1 MASTP
6 APTPPFTHP
15 TPVTQPHLEPTT
27 DNPPSTQPPN
37 TKPPRIHACLPCQQ
51 RKVRCDRNFPCA
63 HCIRAGPEIASR
75 CVPASQLP
83 NRPPRRRRFAERE
96 LLDRIRRYEGLLRE
110 RGVRFEPLHPE
121 PSGDSPA
128 VRGGSVGLGEDDGGG
143 ELRAEE
149 VQVVTPASL
158 GGPEVAGKGLPTRR
172 VEKEEVGNKE
182 RTTNL
187 WQALSQ
193 KNYEHEGVADDD
205 DDISDEHLPRD
216 NDDDMSTIIRTAW
229 DRTHN
234 NAPDTAHHFLFGS
247 PASTVAVAAMHPD
260 QARIFRLWQFYLDNV
275 NPLLK
280 VTHTPTLQARI
291 IDAVGNLGNI
301 SAPLE
306 ALMFSIYCVAVL
318 SLTDSQCESLLRS
331 PKRDLLSGYQFAC
344 RQALLDCNVLQSSD
358 HDCLTALFLYLVSIK
373 PTTDPRAL
381 SSLVAVAIHGTQ
393 RLGYH
398 REAMNASRP
407 ALEGELRRRLWW
419 SLVAFEQRVCETYN
433 HRTNTLSVVWN
444 CHVPLNLNDFELLP
458 GTTTVP
464 LTHDRPTEAL
474 FVLLRSQLADC
485 LRRVP
490 FHLGITDPYLA
501 TLAPPPDAGNQGSP
515 ANFGDMQLALERTL
529 SLCDIDH
536 NPLHFTAAWT
546 ARGFLAKCLLLEYS
560 TRQHARHNNKGAKAT
575 ASIGP
580 RGEHNR
586 GGAAEDEEQEEKEED
601 EEDEQTGLNHALTML
616 RCDTALL
623 SSPMTLPFRWYIQWY
638 FPFLAYI
645 YIKKGRGGALSSSTS
660 EHDGADYAAISKRCW
675 DAMSE
680 NYEARGKVMEFEGRV
695 NNNNN
700 RSSTGGVGED
710 ESKRFE
716 PLYQLFAGVILRGWD
731 QISLAGGNG
740 GRNGGDNG
748 GGEGDDGIE
757 VPRIVAGMRKRLRE
771 MQAAQG
777 FGRQRMG
784 GDGPSGGG
792 DVGMQPGTGMGDA
805 VDTGADAGGQGF
817 MGLVM
822 DQGGYSMD
830 LMMGDAQMGF
840 RDMQQ
845 PFWPGADWVM

>member
-15 TPVTQPHLEPTT
+15 TSVTQSHAEPTT
-27 DNPPSTQPPN
+27 NTPSQTQPPN
-37 TKPPRIHACLPCQQ
+37 SKPPRIHACLPCQQ

-96 LLDRIRRYEGLLRE
+96 LLDRIRRYEGLLKE

-121 PSGDSPA
+121 STADSPA

-149 VQVVTPASL
+149 GQVVTPA
-158 GGPEVAGKGLPTRR
+158 
-172 VEKEEVGNKE
+172 
-182 RTTNL
+182 NL

-193 KNYEHEGVADDD
+193 KHEGVADDD

-318 SLTDSQCESLLRS
+318 SLTDSQCESLLGS

-381 SSLVAVAIHGTQ
+381 SSLVTVAIHGTQ

-419 SLVAFEQRVCETYN
+419 SLVSFEQRVCETYN

-458 GTTTVP
+458 GTTTAP

-586 GGAAEDEEQEEKEED
+586 GGATEDEEQDEKEE

-616 RCDTALL
+616 RCDTTLL
-623 SSPMTLPFRWYIQWY
+623 SSPMTFPFRWYIQWY

-645 YIKKGRGGALSSSTS
+645 YIVQYLIVSRPRQRSSGQEQNRGQIRQSPNNKN
-660 EHDGADYAAISKRCW
+660 DGADYAAISKRCW

-680 NYEARGKVMEFEGRV
+680 NYEARGKVMDFTGRE
-695 NNNNN
+695 N
-700 RSSTGGVGED
+700 SGSGGLGED

-716 PLYQLFAGVILRGWD
+716 PLYRLFAGVILRGWD
-731 QISLAGGNG
+731 QISRVGSN
-740 GRNGGDNG
+740 GRNDGGDNG
-748 GGEGDDGIE
+748 GEGENGME

-777 FGRQRMG
+777 GGHPGMG
-784 GDGPSGGG
+784 GEGGISGGG
-792 DVGMQPGTGMGDA
+792 NVGVQTGAGMGMSGMGMGGGMAGDA
-805 VDTGADAGGQGF
+805 VGIGADGGGQGF

-830 LMMGDAQMGF
+830 LMMGDGQMGF
-840 RDMQQ
+840 GDMQQ